1 MNVIQFAFDGTFT
14 SNYLPHNYER
24 NSIVY
29 SSTHDSSTLKAWLD
43 SLDDEEISLVE
54 KYFGLKNSEKE
65 DYVWAII
72 RSLMASVA
80 DVSMFAIQD
89 FFELGDEAKIN
100 TPSTLGNNWK
110 WRARKE
116 DFTDELAAKIKDM
129 SRLYGRYN
137 G

>member
-1 MNVIQFAFDGTFT
+1 
-14 SNYLPHNYER
+14 
-24 NSIVY
+24 
-29 SSTHDSSTLKAWLD
+29 
-43 SLDDEEISLVE
+43 
-54 KYFGLKNSEKE
+54 
-65 DYVWAII
+65 
-72 RSLMASVA
+72 MASVA

-116 DFTDELAAKIKDM
+116 DFTDELAEKIKDM